1 MINLF
6 KRRNKKEKLI
16 AKVKRYVGFGVK
28 NTQQCQYCKH
38 YAQTFDGDDKSE
50 LEKFISKF
58 EDDPKFKK
66 DLGTIF
72 ARIGIIEE
80 QGVLDRFFRYESK
93 KNDKVAALPSHFD
106 TGKLRLYCICYNE
119 NLLILGNG
127 GKKTTRSYQEDPIL
141 NQYVEDMLK
150 INKELWWKI
159 EKGEIHFEG
168 IELAGNLSF
177 YIE

>member
-1 MINLF
+1 MNEYIIFTDSCCDVNPELL
-6 KRRNKKEKLI
+6 KEW
-16 AKVKRYVGFGVK
+16 GVP
-28 NTQQCQYCKH
+28 
-38 YAQTFDGDDKSE
+38 YANMTFTFDGDDKSE

-127 GKKTTRSYQEDPIL
+127 GKKTTRTYQEDPVL
-141 NQYVEDMLK
+141 SQYVEDMLK

-168 IELAGNLSF
+168 IELAGDLSF

>member
-1 MINLF
+1 MFGYIFFCTFAPEISHNM
-6 KRRNKKEKLI
+6 
-16 AKVKRYVGFGVK
+16 KRYLVLERINQGDKVAI
-28 NTQQCQYCKH
+28 YSP
-38 YAQTFDGDDKSE
+38 TFDGDDKSE

-127 GKKTTRSYQEDPIL
+127 GKKTTRSYQDDPIL

>member
-1 MINLF
+1 MAEEKVFL
-6 KRRNKKEKLI
+6 RNVI
-16 AKVKRYVGFGVK
+16 GAYM
-28 NTQQCQYCKH
+28 
-38 YAQTFDGDDKSE
+38 AE
-50 LEKFISKF
+50 L
-58 EDDPKFKK
+58 
-66 DLGTIF
+66 G
-72 ARIGIIEE
+72 
-80 QGVLDRFFRYESK
+80 K
-93 KNDKVAALPSHFD
+93 KNDKVAALPSHLD